1 MALPALEVLANS
13 WTACAPGYDDLFVP
27 RFAPWTADALERL
40 ASHID
45 GLPQDGAVV
54 VPCCGPGQELGPIAA
69 LFPEGGRQVIGVDL
83 APGMVEIA
91 TQRAQEAGEHVSAV
105 VGDAMVPP
113 PGAHAAF
120 LSVFGL
126 QQLPDPVAAL
136 GAWVGALAPGG
147 VAVIIYWPMRSGVET
162 KGPWAHWGQLLK
174 SKLGAAARRGTAGWE
189 DALAGAATAAGGT
202 VLENCSIAHEI
213 KWLTPAVMWE
223 GMTRAGPWH
232 AQRLRR
238 GDAFVDGL
246 REEFCAA
253 FPADEPI
260 THTPS
265 ARLLVVKR
273 NGT

>member
-1 MALPALEVLANS
+1 
-13 WTACAPGYDDLFVP
+13 
-27 RFAPWTADALERL
+27 
-40 ASHID
+40 
-45 GLPQDGAVV
+45 V

-69 LFPEGGRQVIGVDL
+69 LFPEGGRQVIGVGELVRCIRYPSVTQPKIVSSLTCTVNLLPPTWWSNADL

-147 VAVIIYWPMRSGVET
+147 VAVIIYWPMGSGVET